1 MSRLRRA
8 PTASTSED
16 GFTVIELIMAT
27 GLMFIVITAM
37 QCTTVAG
44 FRGITIARGRQAA
57 NGIAN
62 QTVEQVRALPY
73 ATLSLGL
80 SNSDSTITSDTAISR
95 SGAAWSY

>member
-16 GFTVIELIMAT
+16 GFTVVELVMAT

-37 QCTTVAG
+37 LYTTVAG
-44 FRGITIARGRQAA
+44 FRGIAVARGRQTA

-62 QTVEQVRALPY
+62 QTVDQV
-73 ATLSLGL
+73 
-80 SNSDSTITSDTAISR
+80 
-95 SGAAWSY
+95 